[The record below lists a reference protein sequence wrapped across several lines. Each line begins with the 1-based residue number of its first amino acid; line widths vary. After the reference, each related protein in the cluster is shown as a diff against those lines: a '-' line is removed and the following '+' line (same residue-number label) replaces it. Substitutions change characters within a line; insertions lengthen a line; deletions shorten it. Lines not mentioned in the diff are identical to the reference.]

1 MNQEITCPYCGQQNN
16 IRNVEN
22 YLGKKIRIPCGNK
35 QCARKFE
42 HHFEIIDEEN
52 VTEVTRKKEYGK
64 EAVLILLENT
74 FHTTTTFHL
83 KEGVEE
89 FGRKSGTNNRQIVTE
104 DTSIS
109 RNHFKVTG
117 VRQKRTGNMKFIL
130 EDLGS
135 TNKISLNG
143 IIINNSIK
151 PILTNND
158 LIKVGKS
165 EMIFQY
171 IE

>member
-1 MNQEITCPYCGQQNN
+1 M
-16 IRNVEN
+16 
-22 YLGKKIRIPCGNK
+22 
-35 QCARKFE
+35 
-42 HHFEIIDEEN
+42 
-52 VTEVTRKKEYGK
+52 
-64 EAVLILLENT
+64 
-74 FHTTTTFHL
+74 
-83 KEGVEE
+83 
-89 FGRKSGTNNRQIVTE
+89 
-104 DTSIS
+104 
-109 RNHFKVTG
+109 TG